1 MRTLLAILLVTLL
14 VAAPLAI
21 AERGSEKS
29 RADDD
34 HRHRGAEIASNESDD
49 NETEDESEDDADD
62 DANVTHQHRGRDGR
76 ADADA
81 RRADAEGVKANR
93 SALLDGIVARLHAL
107 RASWLENATAI
118 REACHAQTVDENATQ
133 EDRTA
138 DSHCIRDGYA
148 EWRAER
154 RAEIK
159 ELRAELR
166 ALFDHRGR
174 GASD

>member
-1 MRTLLAILLVTLL
+1 MRTLLAILFVALL

-21 AERGSEKS
+21 AERGSDKS

-34 HRHRGAEIASNESDD
+34 DRRHRGAEIASNESDD
-49 NETEDESEDDADD
+49 NETEDESEDESDD
-62 DANVTHQHRGRDGR
+62 DANATRRHRDGR
-76 ADADA
+76 GDSDA
-81 RRADAEGVKANR
+81 RRADAESVKANR
-93 SALLDGIVARLHAL
+93 TAILDGILERLHAL

-118 REACHAQTVDENATQ
+118 RESCHAQTLDDNATQ

-138 DSHCIRDGYA
+138 ASHCIRDGYA

-154 RAEIK
+154 RAEMK

-174 GASD
+174 SASD